1 MSPSDSSA
9 LPDWYS
15 FSFPSAEQFPKHKL
29 SRSELRFLRF
39 MLEHS
44 ITGEP
49 FPLYPA
55 DELAIIL
62 KSCWGELFSTVSSS
76 TLRKHLLRGK
86 SYAESKSYP
95 SSPPLRLF
103 SKGLVRAYR
112 IPTSSG
118 YSLLYGYPR
127 SRYRL
132 LPENFVSPTPPHD
145 YFHQQILQL
154 LWSDIPEGSLHVT
167 SDSLLK
173 IPHWDGSGEYIAD
186 MCYRLTVTG
195 NISYVWIEAHTG
207 SEGYDESVFLK
218 RLLSA
223 EVALRG
229 RGEYLVIVP
238 FTIDLDTVGEAIRA
252 YNNQTA
258 VLDGIKPAL
267 DLRLTTIID
276 YRRINHW
283 KHRKGLVKHKTI
295 V

>member
-1 MSPSDSSA
+1 
-9 LPDWYS
+9 
-15 FSFPSAEQFPKHKL
+15 
-29 SRSELRFLRF
+29 

-49 FPLYPA
+49 FPLYTA
-55 DELAIIL
+55 SELAVLL
-62 KSCWGELFSTVSSS
+62 KSCWGELFSSISSS

-95 SSPPLRLF
+95 SSPPLHLF

-132 LPENFVSPTPPHD
+132 LPENFISTTPPHD
-145 YFHQQILQL
+145 YFLQQILQS
-154 LWSDIPEGSLHVT
+154 LWFDVPDSFLHVS

-173 IPHWDGSGEYIAD
+173 IPHWDGNGEYVAD
-186 MCYRLTVTG
+186 MCYRLTVASKV
-195 NISYVWIEAHTG
+195 SYIWIEAHTG

-223 EVALRG
+223 EIALRG

-238 FTIDLDTVGEAIRA
+238 FTIDLDTVAEAIRV
-252 YNNQTA
+252 YNSQSS
-258 VLDGIKPAL
+258 VLDGTKPLLAL
-267 DLRLTTIID
+267 QLTTIID
-276 YRRINHW
+276 YRRITHW
-283 KHRKGLVKHKTI
+283 KHRKGLVKHKTK